1 MIKYIKL
8 IPLMLFPYAYMI
20 WLFWL
25 ENLIPDNIN
34 MHAPEIYIGLTF
46 VLTVISTVITAASK
60 KTTAASAAKQNL
72 IVKAVQIPAYIF
84 HFLLALIS
92 PMASVWGIGFFI
104 FAVIINLMTIS
115 LTGIFAIGCNIRVCR
130 SGVISKGTAVFIS
143 VLSFVFCTDLIVAI
157 VLFVTSKSYEKK
169 ALVQKE
175 SS

>member
-1 MIKYIKL
+1 MIKYIRL

-20 WLFWL
+20 WLSWL

-34 MHAPEIYIGLTF
+34 MHVPEIYIGLTF

-115 LTGIFAIGCNIRVCR
+115 LTGIFAIGCNIRICR
-130 SGVISKGTAVFIS
+130 SGVISKGTAVFTS

>member
-34 MHAPEIYIGLTF
+34 MHVPEIYIGLTF

-84 HFLLALIS
+84 HFLLAFIS
-92 PMASVWGIGFFI
+92 SMASVWGIGI
-104 FAVIINLMTIS
+104 FLFVVIVNLMTIT
-115 LTGIFAIGCNIRVCR
+115 LTGIFAIGCNIRICR
-130 SGVISKGTAVFIS
+130 SGVISKGTAVFTS